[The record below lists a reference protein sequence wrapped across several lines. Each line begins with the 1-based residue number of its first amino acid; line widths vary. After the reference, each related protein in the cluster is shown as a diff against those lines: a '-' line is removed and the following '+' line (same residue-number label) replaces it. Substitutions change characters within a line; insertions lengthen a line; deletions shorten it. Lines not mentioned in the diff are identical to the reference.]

1 MRNIILVFLVVF
13 SLKGLA
19 CNCLTIPEAQKRALA
34 TNKLILLH
42 FDNRYDFDDDDKAI
56 LNTYQYDEKQN
67 NLIDNYIY
75 VCIQGFNN
83 VQYFQKYNIE
93 KKSQLLIIDA
103 NGEVV
108 YQFIDFKN
116 PNEFV
121 SALLN
126 FDIQKIFLTN
136 ELKAFYKNKN
146 YNTAVRVAQ
155 KYLDYSL
162 LVEPNFRKNLVDIS
176 KVYLTKAEN
185 NLSKKDLSF
194 IEKQQKLE
202 LFKLYQW
209 AYVKNFALL
218 EEKLAQFDSSKIH
231 ENNIEIYYFLKY
243 ISAKGL
249 KSEEFN
255 KVVEKTSTIE
265 GFDYFIKKANT
276 ILELEV

>member
-19 CNCLTIPEAQKRALA
+19 CNCLTIPEAQKKSVA

-126 FDIQKIFLTN
+126 FNIDKIFLTN

-146 YNTAVRVAQ
+146 YNTALRVAQ

-202 LFKLYQW
+202 LFKLYQR

-218 EEKLAQFDSSKIH
+218 EEKLAQFDSSKIL

-255 KVVEKTSTIE
+255 KIVEKTSTIE